1 MHGLTADGSEGD
13 GQWSGARP
21 HWLHTQSARAA
32 CRGAHAQSGRLPPPL
47 HTSAGGILLRG
58 MHGLCE
64 SERGEVRLLGAG
76 VVWSAV
82 ARGHAR
88 SSPWRR
94 RLAPSRGVCVKG
106 ERVM

>member
-32 CRGAHAQSGRLPPPL
+32 CRGAHAQGGRLPPPMY
-47 HTSAGGILLRG
+47 TGAGGILLRG

-64 SERGEVRLLGAG
+64 SERGEVRLVGL
-76 VVWSAV
+76 
-82 ARGHAR
+82 ARTTTADGQHML
-88 SSPWRR
+88 WM
-94 RLAPSRGVCVKG
+94 LCVFL
-106 ERVM
+106 